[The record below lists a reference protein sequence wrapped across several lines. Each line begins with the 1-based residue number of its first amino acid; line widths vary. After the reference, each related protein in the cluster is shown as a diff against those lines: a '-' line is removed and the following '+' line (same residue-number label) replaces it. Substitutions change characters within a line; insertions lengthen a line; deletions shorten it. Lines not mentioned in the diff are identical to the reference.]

1 MNRFVEKKWAKA
13 LNRPFFKGGVQR
25 ADKSKERRLASRK
38 PEQRPAKPARRP
50 WRRPLSERQGGA
62 PGRRREVGRVW
73 ASLEAQVSATS
84 KGRASPQLLGQG
96 PWLRALCQ
104 EGTAAGGRPVC
115 HTVLARG
122 TEPAYPR
129 PPWPQSSS
137 AGKGEA
143 TQDLHVWPP
152 WPPGTRSRAW
162 LTRSG
167 GAAYVP
173 GVAGTGCRSQELP
186 ERWSWGC

>member
-13 LNRPFFKGGVQR
+13 LNRPFSKGGVQR

-50 WRRPLSERQGGA
+50 WRRPLSERQEEPQDTGGRWGVYGPPWRHRFLPPA
-62 PGRRREVGRVW
+62 RAEPRLSSW
-73 ASLEAQVSATS
+73 
-84 KGRASPQLLGQG
+84 GRARGSELCARRAQLL
-96 PWLRALCQ
+96 
-104 EGTAAGGRPVC
+104 GGRPVC

-143 TQDLHVWPP
+143 TQDPHVWPP
-152 WPPGTRSRAW
+152 WPPGTRSGAW